1 MDRSK
6 VELKVGIFV
15 FSALVVLAVFIFKIG
30 NFKDYGKGYSLRIV
44 FSNVSGVKSG
54 SPVRFSGVDVGQ
66 VNRLNVIEGE
76 QNKDTKIEVIV
87 WIRKSLSIPR
97 NSRAYINTL
106 GLLGEKYIEIIPPSE
121 YESFLQPGDIIVG
134 SDPIMMQHW
143 LSEGE
148 KILRD
153 LQELIHKLK
162 AGDGTVGKLLN
173 DDRLYEELEGLISDI
188 RRAKEGTLGKLLYD
202 DKLYRELEA
211 LISDIRRHPW
221 KLFWKTREKKKK

>member
-15 FSALVVLAVFIFKIG
+15 FSALVVLTVFIFKIG
-30 NFKDYGKGYSLRIV
+30 NLKNYGKGYPLRVV
-44 FSNVSGVKSG
+44 FGNVSGVKSG
-54 SPVRFSGVDVGQ
+54 SPVRFSGVDVGE
-66 VNRLNVIEGE
+66 VNRLNVIEGK

-97 NSRAYINTL
+97 NSKAYINTL

-121 YESFLQPGDIIVG
+121 YESFLQPGDTIVG
-134 SDPIMMQHW
+134 TDPIMMQHW
-143 LSEGE
+143 LNEGE
-148 KILRD
+148 KILSD

-162 AGDGTVGKLLN
+162 AGEGTAGKLLN

-202 DKLYRELEA
+202 DKLYQELEA

-221 KLFWKTREKKKK
+221 KLFWKPREKK